1 MGIWD
6 LAEWGAWIVSAA
18 LFLWMVVDMI
28 SVNRNYSEDVLL
40 SSREGVDDLFAEK
53 AAPGKGN

>member
-6 LAEWGAWIVSAA
+6 LAQWGAWIVSAA

-28 SVNRNYSEDVLL
+28 SVNRSYSEDILL
-40 SSREGVDDLFAEK
+40 SSREGVDDLFSEK
-53 AAPGKGN
+53 PAPGKGK